1 MKEIMIIKVDDA
13 RAAQLL
19 TLGYTVEE
27 VASSVSVSIVNTDTA
42 TSQREVTNDYRGHSH
57 NH

>member
-1 MKEIMIIKVDDA
+1 MKEILIMKVDGA

-19 TLGYTVEE
+19 ELGYTAEE
-27 VASSVSVSIVNTDTA
+27 VAASVSVSIVNTDT
-42 TSQREVTNDYRGHSH
+42 TTTQQEVTHDYRGHAH